1 MPVFVKL
8 INQHALPIS
17 SCAICTLLLAYN
29 VFTLKHP
36 LTAGNDVNH
45 EARSIPVTIDERVL
59 QADPAPELSSF
70 SSMVSRPLFNEERQP
85 FVAETTAINKPV
97 EKRLEQTAKLND
109 DKLMLSAVIITPEQ
123 KLAIIENER
132 EKANYTVALGESVDH
147 WQLTEVF
154 NHSVT
159 LSKDNQTRLLEL
171 EYRPFINKPASKNK
185 KQAGK
190 PENLTRSLPN
200 NIDTAQSGQIIDPV
214 DPEQAFHTGLKN
226 E

>member
-17 SCAICTLLLAYN
+17 ACAICTLLLAYN
-29 VFTLKHP
+29 VFTLKNP
-36 LTAGNDVNH
+36 FTAGNDVYH

-59 QADPAPELSSF
+59 QADPAPELSRF

-85 FVAETTAINKPV
+85 FVAEITAINKPV

-147 WQLTEVF
+147 WQLKEVF

-171 EYRPFINKPASKNK
+171 EYKPSINRPASKNI

-200 NIDTAQSGQIIDPV
+200 NIDNNQPGQITDPV
-214 DPEQAFHTGLKN
+214 DPEQEFHTGLKN

>member
-1 MPVFVKL
+1 MPMFVKL

-17 SCAICTLLLAYN
+17 TCAICTLLLAYN
-29 VFTLKHP
+29 VFTLKLP

-85 FVAETTAINKPV
+85 FVAEKTAINKPV

-132 EKANYTVALGESVDH
+132 EKANYTVALGEYVDH

-171 EYRPFINKPASKNK
+171 EYKPSINRPASKNI
-185 KQAGK
+185 KQASK
-190 PENLTRSLPN
+190 SENLSQSLPN
-200 NIDTAQSGQIIDPV
+200 NIDNNQPGQITDPV
-214 DPEQAFHTGLKN
+214 DPEQEFHTGLKN

>member
-17 SCAICTLLLAYN
+17 TCAICTLLLAYN

-70 SSMVSRPLFNEERQP
+70 SSMVSRPLFNEDRRP
-85 FVAETTAINKPV
+85 YVADTITTEEPV
-97 EKRLEQTAKLND
+97 KKRLKKISRRND
-109 DKLMLSAVIITPEQ
+109 DKLVLNAVIITPDK

-147 WQLTEVF
+147 WQLTEVS

-171 EYRPFINKPASKNK
+171 EYKPSINRPASKNI
-185 KQAGK
+185 KQASK
-190 PENLTRSLPN
+190 SENLSQSLPN
-200 NIDTAQSGQIIDPV
+200 NIDNNQPGQITDPV
-214 DPEQAFHTGLKN
+214 DPEQEFHTGLKN